1 MTMRTALVT
10 GASRGIGRAIA
21 RRLAAQRCQV
31 IVTSSERSAT
41 ALDETVTMIV
51 QAGGHAQAICCD
63 LADEAERADLIA
75 RAAPQGLDILINN
88 AAGISA
94 YAPPS
99 RIDLRARRAM
109 LELNLHAPVDLC
121 QQALPGMRER
131 GWGCIVNISSD
142 MATQTPIPYPGPARQ
157 VHALGYY
164 GVSKAALDRYT
175 RALAAEMTGSGITVN
190 ALRPVRIALSE
201 SAQAVAREV
210 AATRPEW
217 LEPVEMMAEA
227 AWLLIDRGLTGE
239 VTDSRALLHRLQAP
253 LHELDGVTRRGDANT
268 VEPSL

>member
-21 RRLAAQRCQV
+21 RRLAAQGCHV
-31 IVTSSERSAT
+31 IVTSSERSAS
-41 ALDETVTMIV
+41 ALAETVTMIV
-51 QAGGHAQAICCD
+51 QAGGRALAISCD
-63 LADEAERADLIA
+63 LADEVERADLIA
-75 RAAPQGLDILINN
+75 RAAPQGVDILVNN

-131 GWGCIVNISSD
+131 GWGRIVNISSD

-175 RALAAEMTGSGITVN
+175 RALAAELSGSGVTVN
-190 ALRPVRIALSE
+190 GLRPVRIALSE
-201 SAQAVAREV
+201 SAQAVARDV

-239 VTDSRALLHRLQAP
+239 VTASRDLLQHLQAP
-253 LHELDGVTRRGDANT
+253 LHELDGLTRRGDAGT
-268 VEPSL
+268 VEPSI